1 LFTTWEP
8 LWLSGKVVK
17 NEKINE
23 MRGPGFAPHPGQPL
37 FLKKTLFTTFNAC
50 SGRKDK
56 YVGIEG
62 RPKPAPTTIKN

>member
-1 LFTTWEP
+1 MVQMFEHWHIVSGNRRSLPLRGEP

-37 FLKKTLFTTFNAC
+37 KKKFT
-50 SGRKDK
+50 
-56 YVGIEG
+56 
-62 RPKPAPTTIKN
+62 APTFP